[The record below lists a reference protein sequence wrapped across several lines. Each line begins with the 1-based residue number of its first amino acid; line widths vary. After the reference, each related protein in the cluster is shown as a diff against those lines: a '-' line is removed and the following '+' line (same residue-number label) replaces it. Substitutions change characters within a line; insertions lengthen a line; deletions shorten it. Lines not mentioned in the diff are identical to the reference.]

1 MAVSDSGTHTSTDTT
16 ETQVA
21 EESLEAT
28 AVFKVDLTN
37 MAVDDVVVIRVYDKV
52 LSSVSYAIW
61 QQRVYRGVQVEPVV
75 ATDPLIVDTQV
86 KCTIQ
91 QTAGSSYKA
100 IPWALHSI

>member
-1 MAVSDSGTHTSTDTT
+1 MAVSDSGTHTSTDTS
-16 ETQVA
+16 ETQVT

-28 AVFKVDLTN
+28 AVFKADLTN
-37 MAVDDVVVIRVYDKV
+37 MAAADVVTIRVYDKV
-52 LSSVSYAIW
+52 LSSVAYAVW
-61 QQRVYRGVQVEPVV
+61 QERTYYGVQSEPVV